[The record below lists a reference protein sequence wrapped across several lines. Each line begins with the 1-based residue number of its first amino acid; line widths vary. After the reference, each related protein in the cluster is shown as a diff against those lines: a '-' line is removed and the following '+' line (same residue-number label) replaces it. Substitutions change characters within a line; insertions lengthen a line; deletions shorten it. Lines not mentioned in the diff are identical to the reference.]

1 MTSATI
7 KPASGA
13 GGRHAEGR
21 GLGLVIF
28 AAILLLIAGFFN
40 MIYGIAAIANS
51 HVFTAGA
58 HYVIGD
64 LRAWGWITLI
74 IAVLQLVAA
83 AGVLAGNQ
91 LARWFAV
98 AVVGL
103 NAIDMM
109 FFLPAYP
116 FWALTI
122 IAVDV
127 VALYGLCAYGSR
139 ETWPPS
145 STAVPGPAVTGTG
158 AARRRNQEV
167 RYRHGLE
174 GRQGRARTTGCWR
187 ANLKLPALGAVTTA
201 TRITPGSGP
210 GGSASANPAR
220 RPGGG

>member
-1 MTSATI
+1 MTSATV

-21 GLGLVIF
+21 GLGLVYF
-28 AAILLLIAGFFN
+28 AAIVLLVLGFFN

-51 HVFTAGA
+51 HVFTANA

-74 IAVLQLVAA
+74 LSVLQLIA
-83 AGVLAGNQ
+83 AGGILAGNQ

-109 FFLPAYP
+109 FFIPAYP

-122 IAVDV
+122 IAVDI

-139 ETWPPS
+139 ANV
-145 STAVPGPAVTGTG
+145 TA
-158 AARRRNQEV
+158 
-167 RYRHGLE
+167 
-174 GRQGRARTTGCWR
+174 
-187 ANLKLPALGAVTTA
+187 
-201 TRITPGSGP
+201 
-210 GGSASANPAR
+210 
-220 RPGGG
+220 